1 MEIIKEEFKVNYEI
15 LQGCLIR
22 SSNSGVIQQT
32 GLRYNASVRLSCRN
46 VYEVF
51 NEKTNFTDTKETN
64 LTFKIPC
71 VSDSDAGILAMSFK
85 NYFKTNKSLIVTGSL
100 PSYQNNEYSVNI
112 DMSYD
117 ELMKILN
124 SKNKAV

>member
-1 MEIIKEEFKVNYEI
+1 MEIIKEEFKVNYEVFNS
-15 LQGCLIR
+15 CLVR
-22 SSNSGVIQQT
+22 SSGSGVIQQT
-32 GLRYNASVRLSCRN
+32 GLKYNASVRLSCRN
-46 VYEVF
+46 VFETF
-51 NEKTNFTDTKETN
+51 NEKTNFNDTKETN

-71 VSDSDAGILAMSFK
+71 NSDSDAGMLAMSFK

-100 PSYQNNEYSVNI
+100 PTFQNNEYSVNI